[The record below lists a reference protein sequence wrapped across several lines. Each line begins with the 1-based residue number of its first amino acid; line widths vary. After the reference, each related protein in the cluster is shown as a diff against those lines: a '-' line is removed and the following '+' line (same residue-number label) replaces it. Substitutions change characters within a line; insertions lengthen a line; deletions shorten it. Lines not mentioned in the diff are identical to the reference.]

1 MKHSSFSSRK
11 LIASAA
17 LGAALA
23 IAAGASGQARIDTGN
38 ALDASNRVGSGGFNQ
53 KSANIPQNVLNNAIV
68 TGNVTAGREF
78 RGNLGYGPSRA
89 FRGNLAGAG
98 TDRFVANSAGVT
110 AGNFLS
116 NAQTVRPFI
125 GQSEGVN
132 PPAGFAQ
139 IGSTGGYVPRPLES
153 RVSSDLRLGSVYET
167 TAASPRYGFVL
178 PGQIDTAAGNQS
190 IISASPLYG
199 IRPLNTASDA
209 DVRFMQQYT
218 DVFGTD
224 TRNRNFDQ
232 AQMQRMRDE
241 LSAVEKNA
249 TAVPGQLNDAANN
262 RALNDQTNDRVLAD
276 PLKADPS
283 TGQQITNRVVLS
295 RQQQQ
300 SEQYRAMTN
309 RLEKFNE
316 FDKTDD
322 ATKAMREYNAQARL
336 KQELETPT
344 TPPGTTPGGQAAP
357 GVAPGATPGMTP
369 GATPGATAPN
379 LTVPGADAGA
389 GTLLTG
395 PTRNRKVDRPTIDSL
410 ATGIKAKSLSDLMA
424 EAEDLMRK
432 GKFQSSLDKWDL
444 AQQVAP
450 DQPEVLLGRATAELG
465 AASYANAETHLRQA
479 FSGAPALMM
488 ARYDLRKFLGDERL
502 TFLVKDLKEIASNE
516 RASARPLVLLAFI
529 AYNEGSDRMAA
540 GYLDLAEKRIGQKDA
555 FFDSIRKHWELPAY
569 DPNAADPNK

>member
-1 MKHSSFSSRK
+1 MNKLNSRN
-11 LIASAA
+11 LITSAA

-23 IAAGASGQARIDTGN
+23 IAAGAHGQARVDTGN

-53 KSANIPQNVLNNAIV
+53 KSANIPQNILNNAIV
-68 TGNVTAGREF
+68 TGNVTGGREF
-78 RGNLGYGPSRA
+78 RGNLPYGPSRA
-89 FRGNLAGAG
+89 FRGNLAGSG
-98 TDRFVANSAGVT
+98 TDRFVATSAGVT
-110 AGNFLS
+110 SGNFMS
-116 NAQTVRPFI
+116 NSQIVRPFI
-125 GQSEGVN
+125 GQSEGIN
-132 PPAGFAQ
+132 APPGFTAY
-139 IGSTGGYVPRPLES
+139 GSTGAFVPKPIET
-153 RVSSDLRLGSVYET
+153 RVSSDVRLGSVYET
-167 TAASPRYGFVL
+167 NTNAVPSYGFVL
-178 PGQIDTAAGNQS
+178 FGQRDNTTGNQNVV
-190 IISASPLYG
+190 SASPLYG
-199 IRPLNTASDA
+199 VRPLSTGSEA
-209 DVRFMQQYT
+209 DMRFLQQYT

-232 AQMQRMRDE
+232 AQLQRMRDE
-241 LSAVEKNA
+241 LSEVEKNA
-249 TAVPGQLNDAANN
+249 TAVPGEINDAVNSAPLNDQANN
-262 RALNDQTNDRVLAD
+262 RVASD
-276 PLKADPS
+276 PMKADPS

-295 RQQQQ
+295 KQQQQ

-316 FDKTDD
+316 FSKTDD
-322 ATKAMREYNAQARL
+322 ATKAMREYNEQARL
-336 KQELETPT
+336 KQELEAPT
-344 TPPGTTPGGQAAP
+344 TPPGTTPGGQT
-357 GVAPGATPGMTP
+357 APGATPGAAPGSTP
-369 GATPGATAPN
+369 GATPGGTAPG

-395 PTRNRKVDRPTIDSL
+395 PTRNRKVERPMIDSL

-432 GKFQSSLDKWDL
+432 GKFQSSLDKWDM

-569 DPNAADPNK
+569 DPSAPDPNK